1 LSFGLELFQLS
12 QSSIYFAET
21 YEANRAK
28 FRALLSVVQKLWPS
42 AEPGKHQI
50 CAEEDLSIDTIEA
63 RPRHNCKRL
72 VIIST
77 GLHGIEGY
85 IGAAAQHLFV
95 AEHIGQLTPENTG
108 LLLIHAI
115 NPWGMKYHRRVNEN
129 NVDLNRNFLFED
141 PGSAEE
147 VNPAYNRALKLL
159 NPTKPLR
166 SAGSPFFYLCLI
178 NKMLTMGPAIFREAV
193 LYGQYRYPYGLY
205 YGGSGF
211 ELSAKVVNDLYATA
225 ARDYQRILHID
236 MHSGYGPRDQM
247 TLVNSVYEKR
257 DSADLQKSFDYP
269 LVAKTDPDE
278 FYQMQG
284 DMVDY
289 LYQYFNSRHPNKYYY
304 GTSFEFGT
312 YGESFSAVVRSLKAM
327 INENRYFHYGAVSE
341 RAELQAKKEF
351 EELFN
356 PQDEDWRKKTM
367 QDSRRAFTG
376 ILRAEGFLD

>member
-1 LSFGLELFQLS
+1 MS
-12 QSSIYFAET
+12 QNSLYFAET

-28 FRALLSVVQKLWPS
+28 FQALLSAVQKLWPT
-42 AEPGKHQI
+42 AEPGRYQI

-63 RPRHNCKRL
+63 PPRGAAKRL

-85 IGAAAQHLFV
+85 IGTAAQHLFV
-95 AEHIGQLTPENTG
+95 TEFISRLNPEDTG
-108 LLLIHAI
+108 LLLIHSI

-129 NVDLNRNFLFED
+129 NVDLNRNFIFEE
-141 PGSAEE
+141 PGPAEE
-147 VNPAYNRALKLL
+147 VNPAYNKALKLL
-159 NPTKPLR
+159 NPAKPLR
-166 SAGSPFFYLCLI
+166 SAGSPLFYLCLI
-178 NKMLTMGPAIFREAV
+178 NKMLTMGPAVFREAV
-193 LYGQYRYPYGLY
+193 LYGQYLHQKGLY

-211 ELSAKVVNDLYATA
+211 EPSAAVINQLFAAAANDYE
-225 ARDYQRILHID
+225 RVLHID

-247 TLVNSVYEKR
+247 TLVNSVFEKR

-289 LYQYFNSRHPNKYYY
+289 FYQYFNSRHPGKYYY

-327 INENRYFHYGAVSE
+327 INENRYFHYGAVNE
-341 RAELQAKKEF
+341 KAGLRAKNDF

-356 PQDEDWRKKTM
+356 PQDVSWREKAM
-367 QDSRRAFTG
+367 QDSRQAFTG
-376 ILRAEGFLD
+376 ILRAEDFLD

>member
-1 LSFGLELFQLS
+1 LS
-12 QSSIYFAET
+12 QNSHYFADT

-28 FRALLSVVQKLWPS
+28 FRMLLSVVQKIWPK
-42 AEPGKHQI
+42 AELGKHLI
-50 CAEEDLSIDTIEA
+50 KAEEDLSIDIIEA
-63 RPRHNCKRL
+63 RPQSDCKRL

-95 AEHIGQLTPENTG
+95 DQYINKLNPEDTG
-108 LLLIHAI
+108 ILLIHSI

-129 NVDLNRNFLFED
+129 NVDLNRTFIFNE
-141 PGSAEE
+141 PTTAEPAKE
-147 VNPAYNRALKLL
+147 VNPAYDKAFRLL
-159 NPTKPLR
+159 NPNTPLR
-166 SAGSPFFYLCLI
+166 FTGSPLFYLCLI
-178 NKMLTMGPAIFREAV
+178 NKMLTMGPAVFREAV
-193 LYGQYRYPYGLY
+193 LFGQYRHPNGLY

-211 ELSAKVVNDLYATA
+211 EPSAEVVNKIFLTA
-225 ARDYQRILHID
+225 VDNYEQILHID

-257 DSADLQKSFDYP
+257 DSTDLQKNFDYP
-269 LVAKTDPDE
+269 LVVKTDPDE

-289 LYQYFNSRHPNKYYY
+289 LYQLCNNRYPNKNYY

-312 YGESFSAVVRSLKAM
+312 YGESFSAVVSSLKAM
-327 INENRYFHYGAVSE
+327 INENRYFHYGAASK
-341 RAELQAKKEF
+341 RAGLQAKTDF

-356 PQDEDWRKKTM
+356 PQDENWREKAM
-367 QDSRRAFTG
+367 EDSRRAFTG
-376 ILRAEGFLD
+376 ILRAEGF

>member
-1 LSFGLELFQLS
+1 MELFQLS
-12 QSSIYFAET
+12 QTSLYFAET

-28 FRALLSVVQKLWPS
+28 FRALLTDVQKIWPS
-42 AEPGKHQI
+42 AELEKHQI
-50 CAEEDLSIDTIEA
+50 GTEEDLSIDIIKA
-63 RPRHNCKRL
+63 QPSADCKRL

-95 AEHIGQLTPENTG
+95 AEYINQLYPEDTG
-108 LLLIHAI
+108 VLLIHSL

-129 NVDLNRNFLFED
+129 NVDLNRNFIFK
-141 PGSAEE
+141 GSTPAEPAEE
-147 VNPAYNRALKLL
+147 VNLAYDKVLRLL
-159 NPTKPLR
+159 NPASPLR
-166 SAGSPFFYLCLI
+166 SAGSPFFYFCLI
-178 NKMLTMGPAIFREAV
+178 NKMLTMGPAVFREAV
-193 LYGQYRYPYGLY
+193 LYGQYRHPGGLY

-211 ELSAKVVNDLYATA
+211 EPSAAVVNDQFA
-225 ARDYQRILHID
+225 AAAKDYEQILHID

-257 DSADLQKSFDYP
+257 NSADLQKSFDYP

-289 LYQYFNSRHPNKYYY
+289 LYQFFNSRHPNKYYY

-312 YGESFSAVVRSLKAM
+312 YGESFSAVVCSYKAM
-327 INENRYFHYGAVSE
+327 INENRCFHYGAVSE
-341 RAELQAKKEF
+341 RAGLQAKNDF

-356 PQDEDWRKKTM
+356 PQDENWREKAM

-376 ILRAEGFLD
+376 ILRAEGFLK

>member
-1 LSFGLELFQLS
+1 MS
-12 QSSIYFAET
+12 QNSLYFAET
-21 YEANRAK
+21 YEAHRAK
-28 FRALLSVVQKLWPS
+28 FRALLSIVQKVWPA
-42 AEPGKHQI
+42 AELGKHQI

-63 RPRHNCKRL
+63 RPHADCKRL
-72 VIIST
+72 IIIST

-95 AEHIGQLTPENTG
+95 AEYIHQLNPEDTG
-108 LLLIHAI
+108 LLLIHSI
-115 NPWGMKYHRRVNEN
+115 NPWGMKYRRRVNEN
-129 NVDLNRNFLFED
+129 NVDLNRNFIFQDTASAE
-141 PGSAEE
+141 PAEE
-147 VNPAYNRALKLL
+147 VNSAYDKALKLL
-159 NPTKPLR
+159 NPARPLR
-166 SAGSPFFYLCLI
+166 SAGSPLFYLCLI
-178 NKMLTMGPAIFREAV
+178 NKILTMGPANFREAV
-193 LYGQYRYPYGLY
+193 LYGQYRHPAGLY

-211 ELSAKVVNDLYATA
+211 EPSAKVVNDLYLA
-225 ARDYQRILHID
+225 AANDYERILHID

-278 FYQMQG
+278 FYRMQG

-289 LYQYFNSRHPNKYYY
+289 LYQYFNSRYPNKYYH

-312 YGESFSAVVRSLKAM
+312 YGDSFSAVVRSLKAM

-341 RAELQAKKEF
+341 RAGLQAKKDF

-356 PQDEDWRKKTM
+356 PQDESWRAKAM
-367 QDSRRAFTG
+367 QDSRRAYTG
-376 ILRAEGFLD
+376 ILRAEGF